1 MSMYGSQKGI
11 NSNRKGSA
19 RSDVTGGGNYQ
30 YTRSEAG
37 QGGGNGYGPADPF
50 MDAYSYTF
58 SSGGGAGGSGQGG
71 SGLHQKAMIL
81 QEQCQEFL
89 RKAEHAMQT
98 GGDAERYMAMARET
112 IDQLKGCASQLRQ
125 IGQPN
130 DNVVRSVEVCR
141 DQLKGV
147 HMAISETLH
156 RRRKS
161 TRGNSGVW
169 EEPGRTYVDAMGWIG
184 QQKRLIETSPWG
196 DDQETLQQQLVKH
209 QMFHSSIQ
217 RSDEMDR
224 ARDELHQNGD
234 KASLNALDQEWDSL
248 QKMSF
253 SRSEWLQELQ
263 LIIEDISKEIMW
275 VNYREEEE
283 LVFDWGERNIDLYI
297 PKKQESYSQLM
308 SALEGKE
315 RDLNRLKVKVDVALK
330 NNHPAS
336 DKIEAYM
343 DTLQTQWS
351 WLLQITKC
359 IHVHLK
365 ENAAYSQFFKE
376 ANETY
381 GALQKEH
388 ETIRKKFTCDKDTS
402 LDSLLALLAE
412 LEKEKEKILENKRQ
426 VQHLVNASKSI
437 VRLKP
442 RNPEEKSSST
452 VIVRALCDFKQ
463 DQKVICKDNEGI
475 LKDNSQRS
483 KWQVT
488 GPGGL
493 DMLVPSVCLLVPPP
507 NPISISMAKKN
518 DQYYEAILSIWNQLY
533 INIKSLISWQ
543 YCCMDIENINS
554 LTVAMLS
561 RMSSE
566 EYRSL
571 IKRLE
576 THYAEFRVNSHG
588 SQMIEEE
595 DLMTIESQYN
605 GAQNHYEQL
614 VVQLPSYTQY
624 ASTDYAVQLQNIE
637 PQKVE
642 PKWQLVHQP
651 MYLIQQPSHQ
661 VVIQEEQQIR
671 MERMERMR
679 EVEEEEERR
688 RVEIRRLEENRWME
702 EEASKREE
710 ALRLEEEMRQREQ
723 AKRWEEERRRT
734 EEAARKREEAM
745 RLEEEVR
752 KREKAM
758 KREEEKRR
766 MAEAQRLEEEVR
778 LREEKR
784 KIEEAKRKVELK
796 KVEVKKDHVI
806 KKEAVRTIK
815 AESVKRKTSSS
826 AFSSSSSSS
835 SFHGSSSRSLME
847 LRTLRTRM
855 ESAEGALNQHIH
867 ISLGDDKVR
876 ECGLRITELE
886 TIQRDI
892 DDIQGDILRI
902 KDMILMEVEG
912 MADADKAQFLRSD
925 IGGITQRLGVLD
937 SSLSAYLQRLRAL
950 RNLLESVS
958 HGEDIVKVHE
968 ARLTE
973 KDTTSLS
980 PGEVEDYIMYL
991 KNMKVELDQKR
1002 DVFDSMEAEIEKANN
1017 WNSQVGDSSLRCDMT
1032 LATYSELV
1040 GQLTNRWRRI
1050 HTQIDCRMKDLEFY
1064 VPQLQQYK
1072 KDSTSLD
1079 EWINST
1085 QKRQKALQSTKIEDL
1100 ETVILHISQQK
1111 ALNSEIKEKRRTLDS
1126 VLTESGDCVSSIK
1139 DYESD
1144 LAAYGS
1150 GLESLLNIPIKRTI
1164 LTSPSTELNQEAV
1177 EMQTRYMELFTLSG
1191 DYYTYLGAMQKNM
1204 EELKIRNTRIDLLE
1218 EELRLLKGSTESN
1231 TTKNRQLQ
1239 DALARYQL
1247 ELSNSKEQ
1255 LLSVENG
1262 NEDESRKRRLAE
1274 DRYNKQKEEYEILLR
1289 RAEKNMTDKEREA
1302 EQLRQRLA
1310 DESARVRELQL
1321 ETSKVRAVC
1330 IAEMK
1335 SLKLSYESQIQASHA
1350 DIELLTAQWEEA
1362 ATEQKLQCDRMEAE
1376 KKDLQEELTRHWLSI
1391 GEAEEG
1397 RRRAEQQALN
1407 QLSVIAEEGRQ
1418 RRELEE
1424 QLESLIR
1431 QREADDARHRVELVE
1446 LKKTLEEKSAQ
1457 VAYVT
1462 HSLSEETRRRT
1473 TIEEGQNVLEET
1485 LAKLHMEL
1493 ASSSVSIAGLKECE
1507 EGLERMHFEIERQVS
1522 ERSRAEQN
1530 IIRLQGRIKDLQSVR
1545 DALESQVEVL
1555 RKSNQEEVNKRKMIE
1570 TELEQTTITI
1580 REYSSNLNLL
1590 LKSQEKATTA
1600 EKRVEEEL
1608 LRLKGE
1614 LDQSLRQNKTSSEHL
1629 SKLSFELMALQQNLL
1644 QEQAFVK
1651 EANLCKENLYK
1662 SIEEKSEALNQ
1673 NSVELQKWKENT
1685 ETQTKERVRLEE
1697 VLLVVSHE
1705 RDELLR
1711 SKLGND
1717 EELVTQVS
1725 ALEHQLQSS
1734 NSRSLDYKHL
1744 VTELSTEREKFK
1756 LEIEKTQKQ
1765 SIETT
1770 EDLERIK
1777 LSLESECHIKQ
1788 RLQEENDR
1796 LKNEFRLLKDKYDSK
1811 ESQTRQHDS
1820 DKDRFEQ
1827 EINDLKAATGH
1838 MIDPRL
1844 NLKLTVEEACD
1855 QGLVDENDRQRLL
1868 AAEAA
1873 AVGYHDPGTGQ
1884 PLSAFQA
1891 MKKGLIDKS
1900 TALRLLQAQECTGG
1914 ILDPTLSV
1922 FLPKDI
1928 AIERDLINE
1937 DIYRALNQR
1946 PELYMDPET
1955 ELGASYI
1962 SLKRRCQKEPNTG
1975 LLLLPVSKK
1984 LDPSKLVFD
1993 GVRKPVTA
2001 KQLNDCGVLDKPML
2015 DQLLKG
2021 EISVQDV
2028 SVDKKIILKG
2038 TGPIAGVIIAS
2049 AKGTVSL
2056 SGPLSK
2062 MSLSEA
2068 KEKDLLPLDC
2078 ADLLLDAQAATG
2090 HMIDPIT
2097 NQKLT
2102 VEEACD
2108 QGLVA
2113 ENDRQRLLAAE
2124 AAAVGYHDRG
2134 TGKPLSAFQAM
2145 KKGLIDN
2152 NTALRLIQAQE
2163 STGGFLD
2170 PILSVF
2176 VPKDIAYERD
2186 LINEQM
2192 DKALNQRPALY
2203 LDPTTEQGASYE
2215 SLKRRCKTEPNT
2227 GLLLLPVPQRLD
2239 PSNLVF
2245 DGVRKPVTAKQ
2256 LLDCGVI
2263 DKPTFK
2269 ELCTGE
2275 KTVSEVSTDKIVSLK
2290 GNGPIAAVIVGNQVK
2305 MSFAEAKK
2313 QGLVPPESANM
2324 LLEAQA
2330 ATGHIIDSR
2339 TNQNLTVEEACD
2351 KGVVAREDRDR
2362 LLAAEAA
2369 AIGYYDRRT
2378 AKHISVFEAMK
2389 KGIVDEKTALTLL
2402 QAQESA
2408 GGILDPVKSVFLP
2421 KDTAIKH
2428 KLLDEELKHALNQ
2441 QPEYYIDPETEMGV
2455 PYEVLKRRCKTE
2467 SHTGLILLPISEKQ
2481 DPSLIIFDGV
2491 RKPVN
2496 AQQLLDCGV
2505 LDKPTFKELVK
2516 GDKTVPQVSL
2526 IKRDSLKGTGCI
2538 SGVIDGKVGKM
2549 SFDDAKKQGLI
2560 PIDSANKLLEAQAAT
2575 GHIID
2580 PGTNKKLTVVE
2591 ACDKGVVA
2599 KEDRERLIAAE
2610 FAAIGYTDR
2619 STSKPLS
2626 VFEAMKK
2633 GLVDKKT
2640 ALTLLQAQESA
2651 GGILDPVNSIF
2662 LPRDI
2667 AVKRKLIDEELRRS
2681 LIQQPECYVDPDTE
2695 KDVTYES
2702 LKRRCKTEYDTG
2714 LLLLP
2719 ISGRQ
2724 DPNKLIFDGVRK
2736 PVTAQQLLDC
2746 GVLDK
2751 PTFNQLLTKEKT
2763 IPDVSKDKKTS
2774 LKGTGA
2780 IAAVIAGDHGKISF
2794 AEAKKQGLIPT
2805 DSANK
2810 LMEAQAATGHI
2821 IDPETNTKLTVE
2833 EACVKGVVAKEDR
2846 ERLLAA
2852 ESAAIGYND
2861 RTTAKPLSVF
2871 EALNKGIVDKKTALT
2886 LLQAQESAGGILDP
2900 VNSVFLPRD
2909 TAIKGKLIDEEL
2921 KRSLNQQPEC
2931 YIDPDTEK
2939 DVTYE
2944 SLKRRCK
2951 TEYDTGLLL
2960 LPVSG
2965 KQDPNK
2971 IIFDGVRK
2979 PVTAQQL
2986 LDCGV
2991 LDKPTFNQLLNK
3003 EKTIPDVSKDKKISL
3018 KGTGAIAAVIAG
3030 DYGKMSFAE
3039 AKKQGLIPTD
3049 SANKLMEAQAA
3060 TGHIIDPETNK
3071 KLTVV
3076 EACDKGVVAKEDRER
3091 LIAAEFAAIGYTDR
3105 STSKPLSVFE
3115 AMKKGL
3121 VDKKTALT
3129 LLQAQESAG
3138 GVLDPVNSIFLPR
3151 DIAVKRKL
3159 IDEALKRSLIQ
3170 QPECYVD
3177 PDTEKCVTYESLKRR
3192 CKTEPETGLLL
3203 LPISETQDPKKLIFD
3218 GIRKPVTAQQLLDC
3232 EVLDKPTLNQLLT
3245 KEKTIPEVST
3255 AKRVILKGTGAI
3267 AAVIAGDRGKMS
3279 FAEAKKQG
3287 LIPIDSANKLLEAQA
3302 ATGHIIDPGTNKK
3315 LTVVEACDKGVVA
3328 KEDRE
3333 RLIAAEFAAIGYTD
3347 RSTSKP
3353 LSVFEAMKKG
3363 LVDKKTALTLLQA
3376 QESAGGIL
3384 DPVNSIFLPRD
3395 IAVKRKLIDEEL
3407 RRSLIQQPEC
3417 YVDPDTEKCVTY
3429 ESLKRR
3435 CKTEPETGL
3444 LLLPISETQDPNKLI
3459 FDGIRKPVTAQ
3470 QLLDCEVLDKPTLN
3484 QLLTKE
3490 KTIPEVSTA
3499 KRVILKGTGAIAAV
3513 IAGDRG
3519 KMSFAEA
3526 KKQGLIPIDS
3536 ANKLLEA
3543 QAATGHIID
3552 PGTNKKLTV
3561 VEACDKGVV
3570 AKEDRERLLA
3580 AEFAAIGYT
3589 DRSTSKPLSLF
3600 EAMKKGLVDK
3610 KTALTLLQA
3619 QESAGGILDP
3629 VNSIF
3634 LPRDIAVKRKLIDE
3648 ELKRSLIQQPECY
3661 VDPDTEKCVT
3671 YESLKRRCKTEPET
3685 GLLLLPISETQ
3696 DPKKLIF
3703 DGIRKPVT
3711 AQQLLDCEVLD
3722 KPTLNQLLTKEKTI
3736 PEVSTAKRVILKGT
3750 GAIAAVIAGDR
3761 GKMSFAEAKKQG
3773 LIPIDSANKLL
3784 EAQAATGH
3792 IIDPGTNKKLTV
3804 VEACDKGVVAKEDR
3818 ERLIAAEF
3826 AAIGYN
3832 DRSTSKPLSLFE
3844 AMKKG
3849 LVDKKT
3855 ALTLLQ
3861 AQESAGGILDPVNSI
3876 FLPRDIAVKR
3886 KLIDEEL
3893 KRSLIQQPECYV
3905 DPDTE
3910 KCVTYESLKRR
3921 CKTEPETGL
3930 LLLPISETQ
3939 DPKKLIFDG
3948 IRKPVTAQQL
3958 LDCEVL
3964 DKPTLNQTF
3973 DEGENDSREAKKQ
3986 GLIPIDSANKLL
3998 EAQAATGHIID
4009 PGTNKKLTVVEAC
4022 DKGVVAKEDR
4032 ERLLAAEFAA
4042 IGYTDRSTSKPLS
4055 LFEAMK
4061 KGLVDKKTALTLLQ
4075 AQESAG
4081 GILDPVNSIFL
4092 PRDIAVKRKLI
4103 DEELKRS
4110 LIQQPEC
4117 YVDPDTEKCVTY
4129 ESLKRRCK
4137 TEPETGLLLLPIS
4150 ETQDPKKLIFDGI
4163 RKPVTAQQLLDC
4175 EVLDK
4180 PTLNQTFDEGEN
4192 DSREAKKQGLIP
4204 IDSANKLLEAQAA
4217 TGHIIDPETN
4227 KKLTVVEACDKGV
4240 VAKEDRERLL
4250 AAEFAAI
4257 GYTDRST
4264 SKPLSVFEAMKKGL
4278 VDKKTALTLLQ
4289 AQESAGGILDPV
4301 NSIFLPRDIA
4311 VKRKLIDEELK
4322 RSLIQQPECYV
4333 DPDTEK
4339 CVTYESLKRRCK
4351 TEPETGLLLLPI
4363 SETQDPKKLIFDG
4376 IRKPVTAQQL
4386 LDCEVLDK
4394 PTLNQLLTK
4403 EKTIPEVSTA
4413 KRVILKGTGAIA
4425 AVIAGDRGKMSFAE
4439 AKKQGLIPIDSANK
4453 LLEAQA
4459 ATGHII
4465 DPGTNKKLTVVEA
4478 CDKGVVAKED
4488 RERLIAAEFAA
4499 IGYTD
4504 RSTSKP
4510 LSVFEAMKKGLVDKK
4525 TALTLLQAQESAG
4538 GILDPVNS
4546 IFLPRDIAVK
4556 RKLID
4561 EELRR
4566 SLIQQPECYVDP
4578 DTEKCVTYESLKR
4591 RCKTRT
4597 GNRSSASAYL

>member
-1 MSMYGSQKGI
+1 E
-11 NSNRKGSA
+11 N
-19 RSDVTGGGNYQ
+19 
-30 YTRSEAG
+30 
-37 QGGGNGYGPADPF
+37 
-50 MDAYSYTF
+50 
-58 SSGGGAGGSGQGG
+58 
-71 SGLHQKAMIL
+71 IL
-81 QEQCQEFL
+81 SCPDSIIC
-89 RKAEHAMQT
+89 
-98 GGDAERYMAMARET
+98 GDA
-112 IDQLKGCASQLRQ
+112 LKCA
-125 IGQPN
+125 
-130 DNVVRSVEVCR
+130 VVCF
-141 DQLKGV
+141 Q
-147 HMAISETLH
+147 
-156 RRRKS
+156 
-161 TRGNSGVW
+161 
-169 EEPGRTYVDAMGWIG
+169 
-184 QQKRLIETSPWG
+184 RLIETSPWG

-402 LDSLLALLAE
+402 LDSLLELLAE

-426 VQHLVNASKSI
+426 VQHLVNMSKSI

-571 IKRLE
+571 IKQLE

-624 ASTDYAVQLQNIE
+624 ASTDYGK
-637 PQKVE
+637 P
-642 PKWQLVHQP
+642 PKILEINH
-651 MYLIQQPSHQ
+651 LIKSFSH
-661 VVIQEEQQIR
+661 
-671 MERMERMR
+671 
-679 EVEEEEERR
+679 
-688 RVEIRRLEENRWME
+688 
-702 EEASKREE
+702 
-710 ALRLEEEMRQREQ
+710 
-723 AKRWEEERRRT
+723 
-734 EEAARKREEAM
+734 
-745 RLEEEVR
+745 
-752 KREKAM
+752 
-758 KREEEKRR
+758 
-766 MAEAQRLEEEVR
+766 
-778 LREEKR
+778 
-784 KIEEAKRKVELK
+784 
-796 KVEVKKDHVI
+796 
-806 KKEAVRTIK
+806 
-815 AESVKRKTSSS
+815 
-826 AFSSSSSSS
+826 
-835 SFHGSSSRSLME
+835 SLME

-855 ESAEGALNQHIH
+855 ESAEGSLNQHIH

-886 TIQRDI
+886 VD
-892 DDIQGDILRI
+892 GDILRI

-1002 DVFDSMEAEIEKANN
+1002 DVFDSMEAEMEKANN

-1050 HTQIDCRMKDLEFY
+1050 HTQIDCRWDLEFY

-1079 EWINST
+1079 EWIDST

-1100 ETVILHISQQK
+1100 ETVVLHISQQK

-1150 GLESLLNIPIKRTI
+1150 GLETLLNIPIKRTI

-1218 EELRLLKGSTESN
+1218 EELRLLKGSIESN

-1330 IAEMK
+1330 IAEMR

-1350 DIELLTAQWEEA
+1350 DIELLAAQREEA
-1362 ATEQKLQCDRMEAE
+1362 ANEQKLQCDRMEAE

-1397 RRRAEQQALN
+1397 RRRAEQQALS

-1418 RRELEE
+1418 RRDLEE

-1446 LKKTLEEKSAQ
+1446 LKKTLEDKSAQ

-1545 DALESQVEVL
+1545 DVLESQVEVL

-1629 SKLSFELMALQQNLL
+1629 SQLSFELLALQQNLL

-1685 ETQTKERVRLEE
+1685 ETLTKERVRLEE

-1725 ALEHQLQSS
+1725 ALEHQWQSS
-1734 NSRSLDYKHL
+1734 NRRSLDYKHL

-1756 LEIEKTQKQ
+1756 LEIEKTQKHHFTLINAAI
-1765 SIETT
+1765 SISPFISYLQTT

-1796 LKNEFRLLKDKYDSK
+1796 LKNEFRFLKDKYDSQ
-1811 ESQTRQHDS
+1811 ESKTRQHDS

-1827 EINDLKAATGH
+1827 EINDLKGEIQRLRKDSEVIISRKTMATDLKAVREPPNLIFDGVRKTVTAKQLHDCGVLDELTFNKLLEGKKRVPAVSVDKKVILKGTGPIAGVVIASQKGTFSLSGPLSKMSLTEAKKGNLIPLDCADLLLDAQAATGH

-1844 NLKLTVEEACD
+1844 NQKLTVEEACD

-2001 KQLNDCGVLDKPML
+2001 KQLNDCG
-2015 DQLLKG
+2015 
-2021 EISVQDV
+2021 
-2028 SVDKKIILKG
+2028 
-2038 TGPIAGVIIAS
+2038 
-2049 AKGTVSL
+2049 
-2056 SGPLSK
+2056 
-2062 MSLSEA
+2062 
-2068 KEKDLLPLDC
+2068 
-2078 ADLLLDAQAATG
+2078 
-2090 HMIDPIT
+2090 
-2097 NQKLT
+2097 
-2102 VEEACD
+2102 
-2108 QGLVA
+2108 
-2113 ENDRQRLLAAE
+2113 
-2124 AAAVGYHDRG
+2124 
-2134 TGKPLSAFQAM
+2134 
-2145 KKGLIDN
+2145 
-2152 NTALRLIQAQE
+2152 
-2163 STGGFLD
+2163 
-2170 PILSVF
+2170 
-2176 VPKDIAYERD
+2176 
-2186 LINEQM
+2186 
-2192 DKALNQRPALY
+2192 
-2203 LDPTTEQGASYE
+2203 
-2215 SLKRRCKTEPNT
+2215 
-2227 GLLLLPVPQRLD
+2227 
-2239 PSNLVF
+2239 
-2245 DGVRKPVTAKQ
+2245 
-2256 LLDCGVI
+2256 
-2263 DKPTFK
+2263 
-2269 ELCTGE
+2269 
-2275 KTVSEVSTDKIVSLK
+2275 
-2290 GNGPIAAVIVGNQVK
+2290 
-2305 MSFAEAKK
+2305 
-2313 QGLVPPESANM
+2313 
-2324 LLEAQA
+2324 
-2330 ATGHIIDSR
+2330 
-2339 TNQNLTVEEACD
+2339 
-2351 KGVVAREDRDR
+2351 
-2362 LLAAEAA
+2362 
-2369 AIGYYDRRT
+2369 
-2378 AKHISVFEAMK
+2378 
-2389 KGIVDEKTALTLL
+2389 
-2402 QAQESA
+2402 
-2408 GGILDPVKSVFLP
+2408 
-2421 KDTAIKH
+2421 
-2428 KLLDEELKHALNQ
+2428 
-2441 QPEYYIDPETEMGV
+2441 
-2455 PYEVLKRRCKTE
+2455 
-2467 SHTGLILLPISEKQ
+2467 
-2481 DPSLIIFDGV
+2481 
-2491 RKPVN
+2491 
-2496 AQQLLDCGV
+2496 
-2505 LDKPTFKELVK
+2505 PTFKELVK

-2538 SGVIDGKVGKM
+2538 SGVIAGKVGKM
-2549 SFDDAKKQGLI
+2549 SFDDAKKQGLLSKE
-2560 PIDSANKLLEAQAAT
+2560 SADLLLEAQAAT

-2580 PGTNKKLTVVE
+2580 PRSNHSLTVEE

-2599 KEDRERLIAAE
+2599 KEDRERLLAAE
-2610 FAAIGYTDR
+2610 AAAIGYNDR
-2619 STSKPLS
+2619 STSRPLS
-2626 VFEAMKK
+2626 VFDAIKK
-2633 GLVDKKT
+2633 GLVDMKT

-2651 GGILDPVNSIF
+2651 GGILDPVKSVF
-2662 LPRDI
+2662 LPKDTAI
-2667 AVKRKLIDEELRRS
+2667 KHNLLDEELKHA
-2681 LIQQPECYVDPDTE
+2681 LNQQPEYYIDPETE
-2695 KDVTYES
+2695 KGVTYES
-2702 LKRRCKTEYDTG
+2702 LKRRCKTESHTG
-2714 LLLLP
+2714 LILLP

-2724 DPNKLIFDGVRK
+2724 DPNKLIFDG
-2736 PVTAQQLLDC
+2736 
-2746 GVLDK
+2746 
-2751 PTFNQLLTKEKT
+2751 
-2763 IPDVSKDKKTS
+2763 TS

-2810 LMEAQAATGHI
+2810 LLEAQAATGHI

-2871 EALNKGIVDKKTALT
+2871 EALNKGI
-2886 LLQAQESAGGILDP
+2886 
-2900 VNSVFLPRD
+2900 
-2909 TAIKGKLIDEEL
+2909 
-2921 KRSLNQQPEC
+2921 
-2931 YIDPDTEK
+2931 
-2939 DVTYE
+2939 
-2944 SLKRRCK
+2944 

-2960 LPVSG
+2960 LPISG

-2971 IIFDGVRK
+2971 LIFDGVRK

-2991 LDKPTFNQLLNK
+2991 LDKPTFNQLLKK

-3049 SANKLMEAQAA
+3049 SANKL
-3060 TGHIIDPETNK
+3060 
-3071 KLTVV
+3071 
-3076 EACDKGVVAKEDRER
+3076 
-3091 LIAAEFAAIGYTDR
+3091 
-3105 STSKPLSVFE
+3105 
-3115 AMKKGL
+3115 
-3121 VDKKTALT
+3121 
-3129 LLQAQESAG
+3129 
-3138 GVLDPVNSIFLPR
+3138 
-3151 DIAVKRKL
+3151 
-3159 IDEALKRSLIQ
+3159 
-3170 QPECYVD
+3170 
-3177 PDTEKCVTYESLKRR
+3177 
-3192 CKTEPETGLLL
+3192 
-3203 LPISETQDPKKLIFD
+3203 
-3218 GIRKPVTAQQLLDC
+3218 
-3232 EVLDKPTLNQLLT
+3232 
-3245 KEKTIPEVST
+3245 
-3255 AKRVILKGTGAI
+3255 
-3267 AAVIAGDRGKMS
+3267 
-3279 FAEAKKQG
+3279 
-3287 LIPIDSANKLLEAQA
+3287 
-3302 ATGHIIDPGTNKK
+3302 
-3315 LTVVEACDKGVVA
+3315 
-3328 KEDRE
+3328 
-3333 RLIAAEFAAIGYTD
+3333 
-3347 RSTSKP
+3347 
-3353 LSVFEAMKKG
+3353 
-3363 LVDKKTALTLLQA
+3363 
-3376 QESAGGIL
+3376 
-3384 DPVNSIFLPRD
+3384 
-3395 IAVKRKLIDEEL
+3395 
-3407 RRSLIQQPEC
+3407 
-3417 YVDPDTEKCVTY
+3417 
-3429 ESLKRR
+3429 
-3435 CKTEPETGL
+3435 
-3444 LLLPISETQDPNKLI
+3444 
-3459 FDGIRKPVTAQ
+3459 
-3470 QLLDCEVLDKPTLN
+3470 
-3484 QLLTKE
+3484 
-3490 KTIPEVSTA
+3490 
-3499 KRVILKGTGAIAAV
+3499 
-3513 IAGDRG
+3513 
-3519 KMSFAEA
+3519 
-3526 KKQGLIPIDS
+3526 
-3536 ANKLLEA
+3536 
-3543 QAATGHIID
+3543 
-3552 PGTNKKLTV
+3552 
-3561 VEACDKGVV
+3561 
-3570 AKEDRERLLA
+3570 
-3580 AEFAAIGYT
+3580 
-3589 DRSTSKPLSLF
+3589 
-3600 EAMKKGLVDK
+3600 
-3610 KTALTLLQA
+3610 
-3619 QESAGGILDP
+3619 
-3629 VNSIF
+3629 
-3634 LPRDIAVKRKLIDE
+3634 
-3648 ELKRSLIQQPECY
+3648 
-3661 VDPDTEKCVT
+3661 
-3671 YESLKRRCKTEPET
+3671 
-3685 GLLLLPISETQ
+3685 
-3696 DPKKLIF
+3696 
-3703 DGIRKPVT
+3703 
-3711 AQQLLDCEVLD
+3711 
-3722 KPTLNQLLTKEKTI
+3722 
-3736 PEVSTAKRVILKGT
+3736 
-3750 GAIAAVIAGDR
+3750 
-3761 GKMSFAEAKKQG
+3761 
-3773 LIPIDSANKLL
+3773 
-3784 EAQAATGH
+3784 
-3792 IIDPGTNKKLTV
+3792 
-3804 VEACDKGVVAKEDR
+3804 
-3818 ERLIAAEF
+3818 
-3826 AAIGYN
+3826 
-3832 DRSTSKPLSLFE
+3832 
-3844 AMKKG
+3844 
-3849 LVDKKT
+3849 
-3855 ALTLLQ
+3855 
-3861 AQESAGGILDPVNSI
+3861 
-3876 FLPRDIAVKR
+3876 
-3886 KLIDEEL
+3886 
-3893 KRSLIQQPECYV
+3893 
-3905 DPDTE
+3905 
-3910 KCVTYESLKRR
+3910 
-3921 CKTEPETGL
+3921 
-3930 LLLPISETQ
+3930 
-3939 DPKKLIFDG
+3939 
-3948 IRKPVTAQQL
+3948 
-3958 LDCEVL
+3958 
-3964 DKPTLNQTF
+3964 
-3973 DEGENDSREAKKQ
+3973 
-3986 GLIPIDSANKLL
+3986 
-3998 EAQAATGHIID
+3998 
-4009 PGTNKKLTVVEAC
+4009 
-4022 DKGVVAKEDR
+4022 
-4032 ERLLAAEFAA
+4032 
-4042 IGYTDRSTSKPLS
+4042 
-4055 LFEAMK
+4055 
-4061 KGLVDKKTALTLLQ
+4061 
-4075 AQESAG
+4075 
-4081 GILDPVNSIFL
+4081 
-4092 PRDIAVKRKLI
+4092 
-4103 DEELKRS
+4103 
-4110 LIQQPEC
+4110 
-4117 YVDPDTEKCVTY
+4117 
-4129 ESLKRRCK
+4129 
-4137 TEPETGLLLLPIS
+4137 
-4150 ETQDPKKLIFDGI
+4150 
-4163 RKPVTAQQLLDC
+4163 
-4175 EVLDK
+4175 
-4180 PTLNQTFDEGEN
+4180 
-4192 DSREAKKQGLIP
+4192 
-4204 IDSANKLLEAQAA
+4204 LEAQAA

-4227 KKLTVVEACDKGV
+4227 KKLTVEEACVKGV

-4250 AAEFAAI
+4250 AAESAAI
-4257 GYTDRST
+4257 GYTDRT
-4264 SKPLSVFEAMKKGL
+4264 TAKCLSVFEALKKGI
-4278 VDKKTALTLLQ
+4278 VDKKNALTLLQ

-4301 NSIFLPRDIA
+4301 NSVFLPRDTAIKGSRICRRHSRPGEQCFPTQRYRN
-4311 VKRKLIDEELK
+4311 KR
-4322 RSLIQQPECYV
+4322 Q
-4333 DPDTEK
+4333 
-4339 CVTYESLKRRCK
+4339 TYR
-4351 TEPETGLLLLPI
+4351 
-4363 SETQDPKKLIFDG
+4363 
-4376 IRKPVTAQQL
+4376 
-4386 LDCEVLDK
+4386 
-4394 PTLNQLLTK
+4394 
-4403 EKTIPEVSTA
+4403 
-4413 KRVILKGTGAIA
+4413 
-4425 AVIAGDRGKMSFAE
+4425 
-4439 AKKQGLIPIDSANK
+4439 
-4453 LLEAQA
+4453 
-4459 ATGHII
+4459 
-4465 DPGTNKKLTVVEA
+4465 
-4478 CDKGVVAKED
+4478 
-4488 RERLIAAEFAA
+4488 
-4499 IGYTD
+4499 
-4504 RSTSKP
+4504 
-4510 LSVFEAMKKGLVDKK
+4510 
-4525 TALTLLQAQESAG
+4525 
-4538 GILDPVNS
+4538 
-4546 IFLPRDIAVK
+4546 
-4556 RKLID
+4556 
-4561 EELRR
+4561 
-4566 SLIQQPECYVDP
+4566 
-4578 DTEKCVTYESLKR
+4578 
-4591 RCKTRT
+4591 
-4597 GNRSSASAYL
+4597 

>member
-1 MSMYGSQKGI
+1 
-11 NSNRKGSA
+11 
-19 RSDVTGGGNYQ
+19 
-30 YTRSEAG
+30 
-37 QGGGNGYGPADPF
+37 
-50 MDAYSYTF
+50 
-58 SSGGGAGGSGQGG
+58 
-71 SGLHQKAMIL
+71 
-81 QEQCQEFL
+81 
-89 RKAEHAMQT
+89 
-98 GGDAERYMAMARET
+98 
-112 IDQLKGCASQLRQ
+112 
-125 IGQPN
+125 
-130 DNVVRSVEVCR
+130 
-141 DQLKGV
+141 
-147 HMAISETLH
+147 
-156 RRRKS
+156 
-161 TRGNSGVW
+161 
-169 EEPGRTYVDAMGWIG
+169 
-184 QQKRLIETSPWG
+184 
-196 DDQETLQQQLVKH
+196 
-209 QMFHSSIQ
+209 
-217 RSDEMDR
+217 
-224 ARDELHQNGD
+224 
-234 KASLNALDQEWDSL
+234 
-248 QKMSF
+248 
-253 SRSEWLQELQ
+253 
-263 LIIEDISKEIMW
+263 
-275 VNYREEEE
+275 
-283 LVFDWGERNIDLYI
+283 
-297 PKKQESYSQLM
+297 
-308 SALEGKE
+308 
-315 RDLNRLKVKVDVALK
+315 
-330 NNHPAS
+330 
-336 DKIEAYM
+336 
-343 DTLQTQWS
+343 
-351 WLLQITKC
+351 
-359 IHVHLK
+359 
-365 ENAAYSQFFKE
+365 
-376 ANETY
+376 
-381 GALQKEH
+381 
-388 ETIRKKFTCDKDTS
+388 
-402 LDSLLALLAE
+402 
-412 LEKEKEKILENKRQ
+412 
-426 VQHLVNASKSI
+426 
-437 VRLKP
+437 
-442 RNPEEKSSST
+442 
-452 VIVRALCDFKQ
+452 
-463 DQKVICKDNEGI
+463 
-475 LKDNSQRS
+475 
-483 KWQVT
+483 
-488 GPGGL
+488 
-493 DMLVPSVCLLVPPP
+493 
-507 NPISISMAKKN
+507 
-518 DQYYEAILSIWNQLY
+518 
-533 INIKSLISWQ
+533 
-543 YCCMDIENINS
+543 
-554 LTVAMLS
+554 
-561 RMSSE
+561 
-566 EYRSL
+566 
-571 IKRLE
+571 
-576 THYAEFRVNSHG
+576 
-588 SQMIEEE
+588 
-595 DLMTIESQYN
+595 
-605 GAQNHYEQL
+605 
-614 VVQLPSYTQY
+614 
-624 ASTDYAVQLQNIE
+624 
-637 PQKVE
+637 
-642 PKWQLVHQP
+642 
-651 MYLIQQPSHQ
+651 
-661 VVIQEEQQIR
+661 
-671 MERMERMR
+671 
-679 EVEEEEERR
+679 
-688 RVEIRRLEENRWME
+688 
-702 EEASKREE
+702 
-710 ALRLEEEMRQREQ
+710 
-723 AKRWEEERRRT
+723 
-734 EEAARKREEAM
+734 M

-766 MAEAQRLEEEVR
+766 MAETQRLEEEVR

-784 KIEEAKRKVELK
+784 KIEEAKRKVELQ
-796 KVEVKKDHVI
+796 KVEVKKDHAI

-826 AFSSSSSSS
+826 AFSSTSSSSS
-835 SFHGSSSRSLME
+835 SFHGSSSHSLME

-855 ESAEGALNQHIH
+855 ESAEGSLNQHIH

-886 TIQRDI
+886 TVQRDI

-1002 DVFDSMEAEIEKANN
+1002 DVFDSMEAEMEKANN

-1079 EWINST
+1079 EWIDST

-1100 ETVILHISQQK
+1100 ETVVLHISQQK

-1150 GLESLLNIPIKRTI
+1150 GLETLLNIPIKRTI

-1218 EELRLLKGSTESN
+1218 EELRLLKGSIESN

-1321 ETSKVRAVC
+1321 ETSK
-1330 IAEMK
+1330 
-1335 SLKLSYESQIQASHA
+1335 
-1350 DIELLTAQWEEA
+1350 
-1362 ATEQKLQCDRMEAE
+1362 
-1376 KKDLQEELTRHWLSI
+1376 
-1391 GEAEEG
+1391 
-1397 RRRAEQQALN
+1397 
-1407 QLSVIAEEGRQ
+1407 
-1418 RRELEE
+1418 
-1424 QLESLIR
+1424 
-1431 QREADDARHRVELVE
+1431 
-1446 LKKTLEEKSAQ
+1446 
-1457 VAYVT
+1457 
-1462 HSLSEETRRRT
+1462 
-1473 TIEEGQNVLEET
+1473 
-1485 LAKLHMEL
+1485 
-1493 ASSSVSIAGLKECE
+1493 
-1507 EGLERMHFEIERQVS
+1507 
-1522 ERSRAEQN
+1522 
-1530 IIRLQGRIKDLQSVR
+1530 
-1545 DALESQVEVL
+1545 
-1555 RKSNQEEVNKRKMIE
+1555 
-1570 TELEQTTITI
+1570 
-1580 REYSSNLNLL
+1580 
-1590 LKSQEKATTA
+1590 
-1600 EKRVEEEL
+1600 
-1608 LRLKGE
+1608 
-1614 LDQSLRQNKTSSEHL
+1614 
-1629 SKLSFELMALQQNLL
+1629 
-1644 QEQAFVK
+1644 
-1651 EANLCKENLYK
+1651 
-1662 SIEEKSEALNQ
+1662 
-1673 NSVELQKWKENT
+1673 
-1685 ETQTKERVRLEE
+1685 
-1697 VLLVVSHE
+1697 
-1705 RDELLR
+1705 
-1711 SKLGND
+1711 
-1717 EELVTQVS
+1717 
-1725 ALEHQLQSS
+1725 
-1734 NSRSLDYKHL
+1734 
-1744 VTELSTEREKFK
+1744 
-1756 LEIEKTQKQ
+1756 
-1765 SIETT
+1765 TT

-1796 LKNEFRLLKDKYDSK
+1796 LKNEFRFLKDKYDSQ
-1811 ESQTRQHDS
+1811 ESKTRQHDS

-1827 EINDLKAATGH
+1827 EINDLKGEIQRLRKDSEVIISRKTMATDLKAVREPPNLIFDGVRKTVTAKQLHDCGVLDELTFNKLLEGKKRVPAVSVDKKVILKGTGPIAGVVIASQKGTFSLSGPLSKMSLTEAKKGNLIPLDCADLLLDAQAATGH

-1844 NLKLTVEEACD
+1844 NQKLTVEEACD

-2203 LDPTTEQGASYE
+2203 LDPTTEQGASYG

-2378 AKHISVFEAMK
+2378 AKHLSVFEAMK
-2389 KGIVDEKTALTLL
+2389 KGIVDKKTALTLL

-2455 PYEVLKRRCKTE
+2455 PYEVLRKRCKTE

-2538 SGVIDGKVGKM
+2538 SGVIAGKVGKM
-2549 SFDDAKKQGLI
+2549 SFDDAKKQGLLSKE
-2560 PIDSANKLLEAQAAT
+2560 SADLLLEAQAAT

-2580 PGTNKKLTVVE
+2580 PRSNHSLTVEE

-2599 KEDRERLIAAE
+2599 KEDRERLLAAE
-2610 FAAIGYTDR
+2610 AAAIGYNDR
-2619 STSKPLS
+2619 STSRPLS
-2626 VFEAMKK
+2626 VFDAIKK
-2633 GLVDKKT
+2633 GLVDMKT

-2651 GGILDPVNSIF
+2651 GGILDPVKSVF
-2662 LPRDI
+2662 LPKDTAI
-2667 AVKRKLIDEELRRS
+2667 KHNLLDEELKHA
-2681 LIQQPECYVDPDTE
+2681 LNQQPEYYIDPETE
-2695 KDVTYES
+2695 KGVTYES
-2702 LKRRCKTEYDTG
+2702 LKRRCKTESHTG
-2714 LLLLP
+2714 LILLP

-2810 LMEAQAATGHI
+2810 LLEAQAATGHI

-2909 TAIKGKLIDEEL
+2909 NAIKGKLIDEELKRSLNQQPECYIDPDTEKDVTYESLKRRCKTEYDTGLLLLPISGKQDPNKLIFDGVRKPVTAQQLLDCGVLDKPTFNQLLKKEKTIPDVSKDKKISLKGTGAIAAVIAGDYGKMSFAEAKKQGLIPTDSANKLLEAQAATGHIIDPETNKKLTVEEACVKGVVAKEDRERLLAAESAAIGYTDRTTAKCLSVFEALKKGIVDKKNALTLLQAQESAGGILDPVNSVFLPRDTAIKGKLIDEEL

-2960 LPVSG
+2960 LPISG

-2971 IIFDGVRK
+2971 LIFDGVRK

-2991 LDKPTFNQLLNK
+2991 LDKPTFNQLLKK

-3060 TGHIIDPETNK
+3060 TGHIIDPETNA
-3071 KLTVV
+3071 KLTVE
-3076 EACDKGVVAKEDRER
+3076 EACV
-3091 LIAAEFAAIGYTDR
+3091 
-3105 STSKPLSVFE
+3105 
-3115 AMKKGL
+3115 
-3121 VDKKTALT
+3121 
-3129 LLQAQESAG
+3129 
-3138 GVLDPVNSIFLPR
+3138 
-3151 DIAVKRKL
+3151 
-3159 IDEALKRSLIQ
+3159 
-3170 QPECYVD
+3170 
-3177 PDTEKCVTYESLKRR
+3177 
-3192 CKTEPETGLLL
+3192 
-3203 LPISETQDPKKLIFD
+3203 
-3218 GIRKPVTAQQLLDC
+3218 
-3232 EVLDKPTLNQLLT
+3232 
-3245 KEKTIPEVST
+3245 
-3255 AKRVILKGTGAI
+3255 
-3267 AAVIAGDRGKMS
+3267 
-3279 FAEAKKQG
+3279 
-3287 LIPIDSANKLLEAQA
+3287 
-3302 ATGHIIDPGTNKK
+3302 
-3315 LTVVEACDKGVVA
+3315 
-3328 KEDRE
+3328 
-3333 RLIAAEFAAIGYTD
+3333 
-3347 RSTSKP
+3347 
-3353 LSVFEAMKKG
+3353 
-3363 LVDKKTALTLLQA
+3363 
-3376 QESAGGIL
+3376 
-3384 DPVNSIFLPRD
+3384 
-3395 IAVKRKLIDEEL
+3395 
-3407 RRSLIQQPEC
+3407 
-3417 YVDPDTEKCVTY
+3417 
-3429 ESLKRR
+3429 
-3435 CKTEPETGL
+3435 
-3444 LLLPISETQDPNKLI
+3444 
-3459 FDGIRKPVTAQ
+3459 
-3470 QLLDCEVLDKPTLN
+3470 
-3484 QLLTKE
+3484 
-3490 KTIPEVSTA
+3490 
-3499 KRVILKGTGAIAAV
+3499 
-3513 IAGDRG
+3513 
-3519 KMSFAEA
+3519 
-3526 KKQGLIPIDS
+3526 
-3536 ANKLLEA
+3536 
-3543 QAATGHIID
+3543 
-3552 PGTNKKLTV
+3552 
-3561 VEACDKGVV
+3561 KGVV

-3580 AEFAAIGYT
+3580 AESAAIGYT
-3589 DRSTSKPLSLF
+3589 DRT
-3600 EAMKKGLVDK
+3600 
-3610 KTALTLLQA
+3610 
-3619 QESAGGILDP
+3619 
-3629 VNSIF
+3629 
-3634 LPRDIAVKRKLIDE
+3634 
-3648 ELKRSLIQQPECY
+3648 
-3661 VDPDTEKCVT
+3661 
-3671 YESLKRRCKTEPET
+3671 
-3685 GLLLLPISETQ
+3685 
-3696 DPKKLIF
+3696 
-3703 DGIRKPVT
+3703 
-3711 AQQLLDCEVLD
+3711 
-3722 KPTLNQLLTKEKTI
+3722 
-3736 PEVSTAKRVILKGT
+3736 TAK
-3750 GAIAAVIAGDR
+3750 
-3761 GKMSFAEAKKQG
+3761 
-3773 LIPIDSANKLL
+3773 
-3784 EAQAATGH
+3784 
-3792 IIDPGTNKKLTV
+3792 
-3804 VEACDKGVVAKEDR
+3804 C
-3818 ERLIAAEF
+3818 
-3826 AAIGYN
+3826 
-3832 DRSTSKPLSLFE
+3832 
-3844 AMKKG
+3844 
-3849 LVDKKT
+3849 
-3855 ALTLLQ
+3855 
-3861 AQESAGGILDPVNSI
+3861 
-3876 FLPRDIAVKR
+3876 
-3886 KLIDEEL
+3886 
-3893 KRSLIQQPECYV
+3893 
-3905 DPDTE
+3905 
-3910 KCVTYESLKRR
+3910 
-3921 CKTEPETGL
+3921 
-3930 LLLPISETQ
+3930 
-3939 DPKKLIFDG
+3939 
-3948 IRKPVTAQQL
+3948 
-3958 LDCEVL
+3958 
-3964 DKPTLNQTF
+3964 
-3973 DEGENDSREAKKQ
+3973 
-3986 GLIPIDSANKLL
+3986 
-3998 EAQAATGHIID
+3998 
-4009 PGTNKKLTVVEAC
+4009 
-4022 DKGVVAKEDR
+4022 
-4032 ERLLAAEFAA
+4032 
-4042 IGYTDRSTSKPLS
+4042 
-4055 LFEAMK
+4055 
-4061 KGLVDKKTALTLLQ
+4061 
-4075 AQESAG
+4075 
-4081 GILDPVNSIFL
+4081 
-4092 PRDIAVKRKLI
+4092 
-4103 DEELKRS
+4103 
-4110 LIQQPEC
+4110 
-4117 YVDPDTEKCVTY
+4117 
-4129 ESLKRRCK
+4129 
-4137 TEPETGLLLLPIS
+4137 
-4150 ETQDPKKLIFDGI
+4150 
-4163 RKPVTAQQLLDC
+4163 
-4175 EVLDK
+4175 
-4180 PTLNQTFDEGEN
+4180 
-4192 DSREAKKQGLIP
+4192 
-4204 IDSANKLLEAQAA
+4204 
-4217 TGHIIDPETN
+4217 
-4227 KKLTVVEACDKGV
+4227 
-4240 VAKEDRERLL
+4240 
-4250 AAEFAAI
+4250 
-4257 GYTDRST
+4257 
-4264 SKPLSVFEAMKKGL
+4264 LSVFEALKKGI
-4278 VDKKTALTLLQ
+4278 VDKK
-4289 AQESAGGILDPV
+4289 
-4301 NSIFLPRDIA
+4301 
-4311 VKRKLIDEELK
+4311 
-4322 RSLIQQPECYV
+4322 
-4333 DPDTEK
+4333 
-4339 CVTYESLKRRCK
+4339 
-4351 TEPETGLLLLPI
+4351 
-4363 SETQDPKKLIFDG
+4363 
-4376 IRKPVTAQQL
+4376 
-4386 LDCEVLDK
+4386 
-4394 PTLNQLLTK
+4394 
-4403 EKTIPEVSTA
+4403 
-4413 KRVILKGTGAIA
+4413 
-4425 AVIAGDRGKMSFAE
+4425 
-4439 AKKQGLIPIDSANK
+4439 
-4453 LLEAQA
+4453 
-4459 ATGHII
+4459 
-4465 DPGTNKKLTVVEA
+4465 
-4478 CDKGVVAKED
+4478 
-4488 RERLIAAEFAA
+4488 
-4499 IGYTD
+4499 
-4504 RSTSKP
+4504 
-4510 LSVFEAMKKGLVDKK
+4510 
-4525 TALTLLQAQESAG
+4525 
-4538 GILDPVNS
+4538 
-4546 IFLPRDIAVK
+4546 
-4556 RKLID
+4556 
-4561 EELRR
+4561 
-4566 SLIQQPECYVDP
+4566 
-4578 DTEKCVTYESLKR
+4578 
-4591 RCKTRT
+4591 
-4597 GNRSSASAYL
+4597 NRSYSASGSRICRRHSRPGEQCFPTQRYRNKRQTYR